1 MIRNSAELTIAE
13 CIWGIIVDIGSEIFQ
28 CFEVDVGEIF
38 EALINRSDKLQH
50 FIQIQKLKIAS

>member
-13 CIWGIIVDIGSEIFQ
+13 CIWGIIVDIASEISQ

-50 FIQIQKLKIAS
+50 FILKFRI